1 MSDDQSVANAA
12 ARSHDNGP
20 LWNSGVLLLLGSIGL
35 LSGAFAAF
43 GFYHRLLNP
52 FAHALTPWVL
62 LAVLVSA
69 RRTPRAAVPR
79 TIACLLGAVVAFYVG
94 KPLLYNIV
102 YYPDAPDIGIQ
113 VSNLVM
119 WCVLAMLAGAVLGA
133 VFSAIGGA
141 SWSGSAATATAIAL
155 LLAATIEE
163 TGFGFA
169 DSDVLLLLCCGCAV
183 LLTLHLA
190 DTRDGRLRRIG
201 VLTPPLLVAGFVL
214 VVAPDLL
221 QRMTL

>member
-1 MSDDQSVANAA
+1 MSDDLSVANAA
-12 ARSHDNGP
+12 ARNRANGA
-20 LWNSGVLLLLGSIGL
+20 LWSGAALLLVGSVGV

-69 RRTPRAAVPR
+69 RRAPRTAVPR
-79 TIACLLGAVVAFYVG
+79 TIVCLLGAVVAFYVG
-94 KPLLYNIV
+94 KPLLYNTV
-102 YYPDAPDIGIQ
+102 YYPDAPDIGVQ
-113 VSNLVM
+113 VNNLVM
-119 WCVLAMLAGAVLGA
+119 WCVLAMLTGAVLGA

-163 TGFGFA
+163 TGFGLA
-169 DSDVLLLLCCGCAV
+169 DSDLPLLLCCGCAV

-201 VLTPPLLVAGFVL
+201 VLTLPLLVAGFVL
-214 VVAPDLL
+214 VAAPDLL
-221 QRMTL
+221 QGMTL